1 MKTTKL
7 SKKLG
12 LNKRTIANLNA
23 SNMKN
28 VKGGAHN
35 TGPYETCDTCGTCL
49 TCDTCGTCDTCNTW
63 CETCRCT
70 DVSRCYGCGTDT
82 Q

>member
-1 MKTTKL
+1 MKSKKL

-12 LNKRTIANLNA
+12 LNKRTVAHLNI
-23 SNMKN
+23 SNMNNLKAG
-28 VKGGAHN
+28 VHN
-35 TGPYETCDTCGTCL
+35 TVGECETYETYCG
-49 TCDTCGTCDTCNTW
+49 TCDTCGTCDSCNTW

-70 DVSRCYGCGTDT
+70 DISRCDPCSTDT